1 MTTAAAVL
9 ERLKRAAIVVADV
22 LDAGE
27 RDPTWH
33 ESQELEEAAIAYGRA
48 VRASLRPAQNGLGG
62 ALETKTA
69 LE

>member
-1 MTTAAAVL
+1 MTAPEQAL
-9 ERLKRAAIVVADV
+9 ERLKRASIVVADI

-48 VRASLRPAQNGLGG
+48 VRAAKDG
-62 ALETKTA
+62 AP
-69 LE
+69 